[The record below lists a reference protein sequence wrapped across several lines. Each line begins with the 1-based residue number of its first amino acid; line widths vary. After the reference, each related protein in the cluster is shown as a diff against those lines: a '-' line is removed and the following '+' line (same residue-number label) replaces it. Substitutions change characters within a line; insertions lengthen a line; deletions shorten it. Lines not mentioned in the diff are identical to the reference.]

1 MWQINHKMNPW
12 MLFLFGL
19 FLLLVPK
26 SILSYLLNPFP
37 GSQSLDSITTIYY
50 LGRVVP
56 LIQLLGLVLTGYGFF
71 VVLRS
76 RKNTAGVSGAVAVG
90 VLAVIALYG
99 LQGVYAPSMF
109 EEPETISFARG
120 TTDALPGST
129 IVMGISGTDTAKA
142 YPIRLL
148 AYHHRLTDELDG
160 NPIWVTYCS
169 MCRTGKV
176 FSPMVDGEKI
186 DFELV
191 GAVHYNSI
199 YRDVGTGSI
208 WYQANGRAAIGPM
221 AGKRLSEI
229 RVDQVTLEQWLK
241 LFPDSLVL
249 QPDPAATSGYGLFG
263 FDTWDQRR
271 SDESKLPEFRWVVG
285 VIHGD
290 QACAY
295 QWAQLRAAGLLQDSV
310 DGLPIAIRLAP
321 DGISFRVWDRRLR
334 GETLELSPGV
344 NGTMLHIPSNS
355 LFGADGVGQAG
366 LFTGEQLQP
375 VAATVE
381 FAHSFQ
387 TFSGGEYCPRP

>member
-1 MWQINHKMNPW
+1 

-26 SILSYLLNPFP
+26 SILSYLLMPFP
-37 GSQSLDSITTIYY
+37 GSQTLDSITTVYY
-50 LGRVVP
+50 LGRIVP
-56 LIQLLGLVLTGYGFF
+56 FIQLAGLALTAYGFF

-76 RKNTAGVSGAVAVG
+76 RKSTIGVIGTIAIG
-90 VLAVIALYG
+90 GLAVSALYG
-99 LQGVYAPSMF
+99 LQRVDAPAMF
-109 EEPETISFARG
+109 EEPETISFAHG
-120 TTDALPGST
+120 TSEALPGST
-129 IVMGISGTDTAKA
+129 IVMGISGTNSAKA

-160 NPIWVTYCS
+160 IPIWVTYCS

-176 FSPMVDGEKI
+176 FSPMVNGETME
-186 DFELV
+186 FELI
-191 GAVHYNSI
+191 GAIQYNSI

-208 WYQANGRAAIGPM
+208 WYQANGRAAMGPM
-221 AGKRLSEI
+221 AGERLSEI
-229 RVDQVTLEQWLK
+229 RVDQMTLEQWLN

-249 QPDPAATSGYGLFG
+249 QPDSAATSGYGLFG
-263 FDTWDQRR
+263 FDTWDERR
-271 SDESKLPEFRWVVG
+271 SDESALPEFRWVVG
-285 VIHGD
+285 VIHGN

-310 DGLPIAIRLAP
+310 DGLPIAVRLAP
-321 DGISFRVWDRRLR
+321 DGISYRVWDRRLN
-334 GETLELSPGV
+334 GETLQLSPGA

-355 LFGADGVGQAG
+355 LFAADGVGQGGLYAG
-366 LFTGEQLQP
+366 QQLQP

-387 TFSGGEYCPRP
+387 NFSGGEYCPKP